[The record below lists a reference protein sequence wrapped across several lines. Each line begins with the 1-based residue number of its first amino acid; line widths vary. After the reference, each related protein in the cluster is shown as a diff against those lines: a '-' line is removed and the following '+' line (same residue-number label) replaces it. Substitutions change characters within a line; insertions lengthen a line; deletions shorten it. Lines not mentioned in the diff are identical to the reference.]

1 MGIPILPR
9 INECASFQQIVSSEL
24 ILSDL
29 FNYQH
34 YSAIPVDIKKNLQ
47 VFKNVLSR
55 LSTTCCECLTRMND
69 RSNDRQFC
77 VNYLTRYLLDILER
91 ERRHIQQQKQCGD
104 KTDFLAHQ
112 IVCDLEE
119 IYFEPFGSV
128 SPESVVVGYGARE
141 GVKMCNR
148 LLFASA
154 SRQGNSGSFTETI
167 KALSDRIFSF
177 MKEKTQVASHYRTML
192 GCQLD
197 SSGNLSVL
205 LNGRLLGLQDVEHYM
220 CKLYIGVS
228 KTLSSRGS
236 SANPQPCKAG
246 LHPVHFKDG
255 GYPWDD
261 ENVRLILLD
270 VVEMYYACR
279 ESGKIPTVPLIFLIP
294 GEVSPE

>member
-1 MGIPILPR
+1 
-9 INECASFQQIVSSEL
+9 
-24 ILSDL
+24 
-29 FNYQH
+29 
-34 YSAIPVDIKKNLQ
+34 
-47 VFKNVLSR
+47 
-55 LSTTCCECLTRMND
+55 
-69 RSNDRQFC
+69 
-77 VNYLTRYLLDILER
+77 LDILER
-91 ERRHIQQQKQCGD
+91 ERRHIQQPKQCGD

-148 LLFASA
+148 LLSLAVSG
-154 SRQGNSGSFTETI
+154 QGNSGSNTEDI
-167 KALSDRIFSF
+167 KELSDRIITF
-177 MKEKTQVASHYRTML
+177 MKEKTQLASHCRTML

-205 LNGRLLGLQDVEHYM
+205 LNGRSLGLQDVEHYM

-236 SANPQPCKAG
+236 SANPQPCKPG

-270 VVEMYYACR
+270 VVETYYACR
-279 ESGKIPTVPLIFLIP
+279 DTGKIPTVPLVFLIP